1 MPMKFDKV
9 ISEQYGIM
17 KGNGNL
23 IFIKT
28 GRGGTIYGYQNK
40 YCRIASEFRDDFGC
54 TVIVSANP
62 ENSECDLVTELNE
75 ILSSEGD
82 FTEIY
87 FIGVSNGALVGAQQG
102 YRCKKIKAMLLVNG
116 PLMINWH
123 KARKGLEEFDG
134 EKVQLVYGS
143 LDPSYPYIELL
154 DLIESEI
161 CDYVVLEGIDH
172 NFTDNMEVFISNIW
186 IFLKLC
192 LS

>member
-1 MPMKFDKV
+1 MKFDKV
-9 ISEQYGIM
+9 ISEQYGVM

-23 IFIKT
+23 VFIKT
-28 GRGGTIYGYQNK
+28 GRGGTIYGCQNK
-40 YCRIASEFRDDFGC
+40 YLHIASELRDDFGC

-102 YRCKKIKAMLLVNG
+102 YRCKKIKAMLLLNG

-123 KARKGLEEFDG
+123 KTRKGLEEFGG
-134 EKVQLVYGS
+134 EKVRLVYGS
-143 LDPSYPYIELL
+143 LDPSYRYIELL
-154 DLIESEI
+154 NLIESDV
-161 CDYVVLEGIDH
+161 CDYVKLEGIDH
-172 NFTDNMEVFISNIW
+172 NFTDNMEVFTSNIW
-186 IFLKLC
+186 KFLTEVMRVR
-192 LS
+192 